1 MKRQNEMVE
10 SFLIAHREFMSSLD
24 NSISLL
30 EHDIK
35 EAADFDIECTGE
47 WCSATEASI
56 DELAKFIYSISEP
69 RWLSEKDSKVIHDMR
84 HRIHDLYARFKGVS
98 ARSGNA

>member
-1 MKRQNEMVE
+1 MKRQKEMVE
-10 SFLIAHREFMSSLD
+10 SFMIAHREFMSSLD

-47 WCSATEASI
+47 
-56 DELAKFIYSISEP
+56 
-69 RWLSEKDSKVIHDMR
+69 
-84 HRIHDLYARFKGVS
+84 
-98 ARSGNA
+98 